1 MTSYLSFILWFLF
14 IVGPLGILVWLTW
27 RWWRASPRITAP
39 AWRSY
44 PAIGIIV
51 IVGLSGLFWIIS
63 SAWIY
68 ASGGAASYSPIFRW
82 FARLGL
88 LAAVIQGLFFIVT
101 PPAILVWAIRRWWRT
116 SPRIAAPAWR
126 SYLAIG
132 AIVLV
137 GLSQLLRIVTGV
149 WADVSGGGGFPDN
162 PAFVRL
168 FGLGF
173 FAAPAGLLVSL
184 LGKGVLRW
192 PACWL
197 SALMTFLWIFTT
209 PWDI

>member
-1 MTSYLSFILWFLF
+1 MTSYLSFIPWFLL
-14 IVGPLGILVWLTW
+14 IAGPPAILFWLTW
-27 RWWRASPRITAP
+27 RSWRTSPRINVP

-44 PAIGIIV
+44 PAIGIIAL
-51 IVGLSGLFWIIS
+51 VGSSGLFWIIS
-63 SAWIY
+63 NALAFTI
-68 ASGGAASYSPIFRW
+68 GGRVIYSPAFRL
-82 FARLGL
+82 FAGLGL
-88 LAAVIQGLFFIVT
+88 LAAIIQGLFFIVG

-116 SPRIAAPAWR
+116 SPRIAPPAWR
-126 SYLAIG
+126 SYLAVG

-162 PAFVRL
+162 PIFTYL

-173 FAAPAGLLVSL
+173 LVAPGGLLAIL
-184 LGKGVLRW
+184 FGKGTLRW
-192 PACWL
+192 PACGL
-197 SALMTFLWIFTT
+197 SALMTFVWIFTT

>member
-1 MTSYLSFILWFLF
+1 MTSYLSFIPWFLF
-14 IVGPLGILVWLTW
+14 TGGPPAILVWLTW
-27 RWWRASPRITAP
+27 RWLRASPRIGVP
-39 AWRSY
+39 ARRSY
-44 PAIGIIV
+44 PVIGIIV

-63 SAWIY
+63 SGWIY

-88 LAAVIQGLFFIVT
+88 LAAVIQGFFFIVT

-149 WADVSGGGGFPDN
+149 WADVSGGGGFPSN
-162 PAFVRL
+162 PAFIWL
-168 FGLGF
+168 LGF
-173 FAAPAGLLVSL
+173 GFLAAPAGLLIGLFS
-184 LGKGVLRW
+184 KGILRW
-192 PACWL
+192 PACGL
-197 SALMTFLWIFTT
+197 SVLMKFLWILTT
-209 PWDI
+209 PWDM

>member
-1 MTSYLSFILWFLF
+1 MTSYLSFVPWFLF
-14 IVGPLGILVWLTW
+14 TGGPPAILVWLTW
-27 RWWRASPRITAP
+27 RWWRASPRIGVP
-39 AWRSY
+39 ARRSY

-88 LAAVIQGLFFIVT
+88 LAAVIQGFFFIVT

-126 SYLAIG
+126 SYLAIA

-149 WADVSGGGGFPDN
+149 WADVSGGGGFPSN
-162 PAFVRL
+162 PAFIWL
-168 FGLGF
+168 LGF
-173 FAAPAGLLVSL
+173 GFLAAPAGLLIGLFS
-184 LGKGVLRW
+184 KGTLRW
-192 PACWL
+192 PACGL
-197 SALMTFLWIFTT
+197 SVLMTFLWILTI
-209 PWDI
+209 PWDM